1 MTVFSSRLALG
12 LVLALSVTSV
22 AEAQSSR
29 NSASRGAPRAQ
40 PISFGQTVQ
49 GRVSGSAT
57 EETCT
62 QDAPNVRRYSFQGQA
77 DSRFEITM
85 TSDDFDT
92 VLEIGR
98 LDGCRFVSLGRN
110 DDGSGPE
117 DGLNS
122 RLTGRL
128 PTTGTYIVRASS
140 FGTDSSGPF
149 ELKLTQLP
157 PIAQAGPPRPLQFNT
172 PVEGSLSAGDPIIVD
187 TARNAAAATHVHG
200 EGEEAPAQD
209 ITETGRHYQMYAL
222 QGRAGQEFLIKLDSD
237 EFDPVL
243 DVGVNSPLG
252 YSVAATND
260 DGPGTDDG
268 LNSRLKVKFQEDGT
282 LWVRVSPYS
291 SGAGAYTLV
300 VVDPEE
306 DARAAAAKPDAATD
320 ASTEEATSTEAATP
334 AARTE
339 AAADAAAA
347 ASAAAAAATDAAA
360 EAEDATTT
368 TVETTEPK

>member
-29 NSASRGAPRAQ
+29 SSSASRGAPRAQ
-40 PISFGQTVQ
+40 PISFGQTLQ
-49 GRVSGSAT
+49 GRVSSGTA
-57 EETCT
+57 EEGCT
-62 QDAPNVRRYSFQGQA
+62 QDAPNMRRYSFQGQA

-110 DDGSGPE
+110 DDGAGAE

-128 PTTGTYIVRASS
+128 PAAGTYIVRASS
-140 FGTDSSGPF
+140 YSPDASGPF

-157 PIAQAGPPRPLQFNT
+157 PIAAPGAPRPLQFNT
-172 PVEGSLSAGDPIIVD
+172 PVEGTLSAADPTIAD
-187 TARNAAAATHVHG
+187 TARGPLAFATGDAA
-200 EGEEAPAQD
+200 GEEPAQD

-282 LWVRVSPYS
+282 LWVRVSPYA
-291 SGAGAYTLV
+291 SGGGAYTLV
-300 VVDPEE
+300 VVDPAE
-306 DARAAAAKPDAATD
+306 DARAAAAKSEADAE
-320 ASTEEATSTEAATP
+320 SETSSARAAP
-334 AARTE
+334 VE
-339 AAADAAAA
+339 DAAAN
-347 ASAAAAAATDAAA
+347 AAAAATSEAADAAGSA
-360 EAEDATTT
+360 DA
-368 TVETTEPK
+368 TEPK

>member
-22 AEAQSSR
+22 AEAQSNR

-49 GRVSGSAT
+49 GRVSSGAT
-57 EETCT
+57 DESCT
-62 QDAPNVRRYSFQGQA
+62 PDAPNVRRYSFQGQA

-128 PTTGTYIVRASS
+128 PAAGTYIVRASS
-140 FGTDSSGPF
+140 FSTDASGPF

-187 TARNAAAATHVHG
+187 TARNAAAAAATHVHG

-306 DARAAAAKPDAATD
+306 DARAAAAKPDSAAD
-320 ASTEEATSTEAATP
+320 ASTEEATSADAATP

-339 AAADAAAA
+339 AAADAAAD
-347 ASAAAAAATDAAA
+347 AAAT
-360 EAEDATTT
+360 AEDATTT